1 VNNPLDRESLRDL
14 DGVRVAV
21 EELTPG
27 ARTRGLSP
35 DQLQQDVE
43 SQLRQ
48 AGVTVLHMGDFPVGD
63 PYLRVRVAVTPE
75 EKGLIGYEVELDFAQ
90 IVFMR
95 RNPAVTFNRAQT
107 WKADRR
113 MGLVPPARLADAVRR
128 ELRAQVVQ
136 YLADYRA
143 VNPA

>member
-1 VNNPLDRESLRDL
+1 MNSPQDRESLRDL

-21 EELTPG
+21 EETPG

-48 AGVTVLHMGDFPVGD
+48 AGITVLHMGDFPVGD

-75 EKGLIGYEVELDFAQ
+75 EMGLIGYEVQLDFVQ

-107 WKADRR
+107 WKADGR

-128 ELRAQVVQ
+128 ELRAQVDQ

-143 VNPA
+143 VNPT

>member
-1 VNNPLDRESLRDL
+1 MNSPQDRESLRDL

-21 EELTPG
+21 QEMPG
-27 ARTRGLSP
+27 ARTHGISP
-35 DQLQQDVE
+35 DQLQRDVE

-75 EKGLIGYEVELDFAQ
+75 EQGLIGYEVELDFAQ
-90 IVFMR
+90 MVFMR

-107 WKADRR
+107 WKADGRL
-113 MGLVPPARLADAVRR
+113 GLVPPAGLADAVRR
-128 ELRAQVVQ
+128 ELRAQVDQ

-143 VNPA
+143 VNPR